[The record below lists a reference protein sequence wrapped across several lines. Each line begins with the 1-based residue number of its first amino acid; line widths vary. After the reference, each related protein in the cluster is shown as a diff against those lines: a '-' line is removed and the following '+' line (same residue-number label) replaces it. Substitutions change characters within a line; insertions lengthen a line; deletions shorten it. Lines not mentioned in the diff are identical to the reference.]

1 VQNRVHA
8 EILRLARQSGVVKNR
23 ASIEPAPKH
32 AEIAAQVSTYREQ
45 VTRELSRMVK
55 QGLLSRAG
63 RALVVPDVSQLE
75 SLVSAVRGT
84 AVKPPA

>member
-1 VQNRVHA
+1 
-8 EILRLARQSGVVKNR
+8 VKNR

-55 QGLLSRAG
+55 QGLLTRAG